1 MTMAMLMMLVDDH
14 DHVDDDDDDHVDD
27 VDDDDDDQER
37 LVIAAIGESGEGKSA
52 FLNLVFFIMISIIFL
67 MIMIIVFIFITIR
80 RQNTCRQVLN
90 SPGERKKFLEES
102 ELPELCTTQPRVH
115 EVLDDYIPI
124 TDKMNM
130 HRNLT
135 FEYMNCQGL
144 WRGDPCRPVT
154 VVDTPGLGGEDGR
167 DDDEV

>member
-90 SPGERKKFLEES
+90 SPGERKKILEES

-115 EVLDDYIPI
+115 EVLDDYMLI
-124 TDKMNM
+124 TDKRNM
-130 HRNLT
+130 HRHLT

>member
-14 DHVDDDDDDHVDD
+14 DHVDDDDDDHVVD

-52 FLNLVFFIMISIIFL
+52 FLNLVFFIMISITFL
-67 MIMIIVFIFITIR
+67 MILIIVFIFITIR

-167 DDDEV
+167 DDEVW